1 MNASKKVIAL
11 TEDKIESLRFDV
23 EWDTFDQLQDFIN
36 MSKSKIIVLLSD
48 GVQNSGK
55 SNLYEDGLK
64 AKKLIETM
72 QKGLDKRNNLIA
84 ASMVFDTL
92 NNPQ

>member
-1 MNASKKVIAL
+1 MNASKKVITL
-11 TEDKIESLRFDV
+11 TEDRIDFLRFDV
-23 EWDTFDQLQDFIN
+23 EWDIFDQLQDFIN
-36 MSKSKIIVLLSD
+36 LSKSDNIIPHHEGGLRASD
-48 GVQNSGK
+48 I
-55 SNLYEDGLK
+55 
-64 AKKLIETM
+64 IETM